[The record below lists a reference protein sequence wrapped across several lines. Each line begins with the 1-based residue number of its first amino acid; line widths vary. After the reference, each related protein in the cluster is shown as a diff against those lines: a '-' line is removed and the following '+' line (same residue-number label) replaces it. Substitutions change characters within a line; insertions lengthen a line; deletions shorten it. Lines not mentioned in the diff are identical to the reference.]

1 VDVPFVPIAI
11 ALVAVGLILLIVL
24 VLRMRAAIAKFGIVR
39 SLANQRIGDGTGM
52 LRARSAA
59 LGVAVSDLRQ
69 DQESRTDP
77 VLGHRLAAGAPRTI
91 ELSVERE
98 DHRA

>member
-1 VDVPFVPIAI
+1 VDVPFVPIVI

-24 VLRMRAAIAKFGIVR
+24 VLRLRGAVRKFGIVR
-39 SLANQRIGDGTGM
+39 SLLNQRIGDGTGM

-69 DQESRTDP
+69 DHRRATGPD
-77 VLGHRLAAGAPRTI
+77 LGHRLTAGAPRTI

>member
-1 VDVPFVPIAI
+1 VGVPFVPIVI
-11 ALVAVGLILLIVL
+11 ALVAVGLILLIL
-24 VLRMRAAIAKFGIVR
+24 VGLRLRGAIRKFGIVR
-39 SLANQRIGDGTGM
+39 RLLDQRIGDGTGM
-52 LRARSAA
+52 LRARRAA

-69 DQESRTDP
+69 THRRPTGP
-77 VLGHRLAAGAPRTI
+77 VLGHRSTTGAPRTI

>member
-1 VDVPFVPIAI
+1 MPFLPILI
-11 ALVAVGLILLIVL
+11 GLLAVGVILLAVF
-24 VLRMRAAIAKFGIVR
+24 VLRLRGAVRRFGIVR
-39 SLANQRIGDGTGM
+39 RRLTERIGDEAGL

-69 DQESRTDP
+69 DPS
-77 VLGHRLAAGAPRTI
+77 GHRLAAGAPRTI